1 MEISVRSYLT
11 AGMAAVVG
19 ATAISLAPLQ
29 PAPALQASGL
39 PASAVAEITLTGTS
53 IPWDTILTVVKALS
67 SGGSLQAG
75 VTSLIS
81 AVGTEFAKEALPV
94 VTAFAGDVV
103 MYVGG
108 ALADLFTGP
117 DAPQIDLAAILATA
131 TAAITAGNIS
141 GAVTALT
148 SGLSVPLS
156 QITKVLFTPEFQ
168 AFITGKVG
176 TVLGALPEI
185 LRSAVQTV
193 VGIDIKPIIDLL
205 SGLITKI
212 LPAASTAPRALS
224 AAAQAAPVVVS
235 LTTITPA
242 AAADVPAAPEAAPA
256 APAEAPAVK
265 AEAAPAAEAV
275 PVAQDATEAAPAAE
289 VVEATPAVETPAVE
303 TVAPVESSLAVTA
316 EAVDSA
322 EAGPVVTRAAKPA
335 PRGRDAAPKAAA
347 SRATAAAGR
356 G

>member
-53 IPWDTILTVVKALS
+53 IPWETIVTLVKQLA
-67 SGGSLQAG
+67 SGGSLQES
-75 VTSLIS
+75 VSSLIS

-103 MYVGG
+103 KYVGG
-108 ALADLFTGP
+108 ALADLLTGP

-131 TAAITAGNIS
+131 TAAITAGDFS
-141 GAVTALT
+141 GAVKALT
-148 SGLSVPLS
+148 TGLSAPLS
-156 QITKVLFTPEFQ
+156 EISKVLFTPEFQ

-185 LRSAVQTV
+185 LRSAVQKV
-193 VGIDIKPIIDLL
+193 VGIDIKPLIDLL

-212 LPAASTAPRALS
+212 LPAASAVTVPRALS
-224 AAAQAAPVVVS
+224 AAAQAAPAVVS
-235 LTTITPA
+235 LTTIKPA
-242 AAADVPAAPEAAPA
+242 AAADVPAVSVAPEAEAAPA
-256 APAEAPAVK
+256 TPAEAPAAK
-265 AEAAPAAEAV
+265 DEAAPE
-275 PVAQDATEAAPAAE
+275 APAAT
-289 VVEATPAVETPAVE
+289 EATPADAAPVEDATAVVE
-303 TVAPVESSLAVTA
+303 TVVPVESSPTPDATA
-316 EAVDSA
+316 TDATDSA
-322 EAGPVVTRAAKPA
+322 PVVTRAAKPA
-335 PRGRDAAPKAAA
+335 PRGHASGPKAAE
-347 SRATAAAGR
+347 SRAAAGSGR